1 MRRLCVTNGFWVWF
15 TMSDKQVS
23 EADVLGSQ
31 LPPGS
36 NHYRAFVGYPL
47 KYDLI
52 AAMQF
57 NLLTSLGLRE
67 HHHVL
72 DLGCGSLRAGRLL
85 IPYLLPNCY
94 YGLEPEE
101 WLVEDGI
108 RYNTGRDLIEIKSPH
123 FQYRSDF
130 SLTAFGVQFDFILAQ
145 SIFSHA
151 SPSQIRKCLS
161 EAAACLAPGA
171 LLVASFVLDKEDYDG
186 DTWVYPTCIGY
197 TESGMKRF
205 AAEAALECTL
215 IDWPHPNAQSW
226 ALFWR
231 SGTRGKPRD
240 PTYLYAK
247 PCVHEL
253 QTQPVEEDSGAG
265 FLDGV
270 WDVGD
275 CWLLYGWAVDQD
287 RNCPTDFVLVTQGNQ
302 VIASGRIE
310 VERTDVAAVL
320 GDTLLRSGF
329 RVRLAK
335 DIPRAGHELR
345 CYGYISETGKMF
357 ALAGSF
363 MP

>member
-1 MRRLCVTNGFWVWF
+1 
-15 TMSDKQVS
+15 MSDKQ
-23 EADVLGSQ
+23 AWDPGVLGLQ

-67 HHHVL
+67 SHRVL
-72 DLGCGSLRAGRLL
+72 DVGCGSLRAGRLL

-94 YGLEPEE
+94 YGLEPEQ

-108 RYNTGRDLIEIKSPH
+108 RYNTGRDIVEVKSPS

-130 SLTAFGVQFDFILAQ
+130 SMTAFGVQFDFILAQ

-151 SPSQIRKCLS
+151 SADQIMTCLS

-171 LLVASFVLDKEDYDG
+171 LLVASFVLDKEDYQG
-186 DTWVYPTCIGY
+186 ATWVYPTCVGY
-197 TESGMKRF
+197 TESAMKRF
-205 AAEAALECTL
+205 ANEAGLECTL

-253 QTQPVEEDSGAG
+253 QNQPIEEDSGAG

-275 CWLLYGWAVDQD
+275 DWLFYGWAAD
-287 RNCPTDFVLVTQGNQ
+287 RNSNRPADSVLIVQGKQ

-320 GDTLLRSGF
+320 GDELLRSGF
-329 RVRLAK
+329 RVRLTK
-335 DIPRAGHELR
+335 DVPSAGHELR
-345 CYGYISETGKMF
+345 CYGYISETGK
-357 ALAGSF
+357 ALALSGSF
-363 MP
+363 IP

>member
-1 MRRLCVTNGFWVWF
+1 
-15 TMSDKQVS
+15 MSDTQ
-23 EADVLGSQ
+23 AWDPDVLGLH

-36 NHYRAFVGYPL
+36 NHFRAFVGYPM

-72 DLGCGSLRAGRLL
+72 DVGCGSLRAGRLL

-94 YGLEPEE
+94 YGLEPEK

-108 RYNTGRDLIEIKSPH
+108 RYNTGRDIIEIKSPH

-130 SLTAFGVQFDFILAQ
+130 SLTSFGVQFDFILAQ

-151 SPSQIRKCLS
+151 SASQVMICLS

-171 LLVASFVLDKEDYDG
+171 LLVASFVLDKEDYQG
-186 DTWVYPTCIGY
+186 TTWLYPTCVGY
-197 TESGMKRF
+197 TASSMMRF
-205 AAEAALECTL
+205 AAKAGLECTL

-231 SGTRGKPRD
+231 SCTREKPRD

-247 PCVHEL
+247 PCIHEL
-253 QTQPVEEDSGAG
+253 QKAPVEKHSDAG
-265 FLDGV
+265 FLDGA

-275 CWLLYGWAVDQD
+275 HWLVYGWAIDPERGRPAD
-287 RNCPTDFVLVTQGNQ
+287 SVLIVQGRQ
-302 VIASGRIE
+302 VIESGRIE
-310 VERTDVAAVL
+310 RRTNGCRGRTRRQAAAQRLSREACER
-320 GDTLLRSGF
+320 RSQRG
-329 RVRLAK
+329 
-335 DIPRAGHELR
+335 P
-345 CYGYISETGKMF
+345 
-357 ALAGSF
+357 
-363 MP
+363 